1 LYNLFNILKKAYNNV
16 LLCEIKY
23 NPIILSKYNID
34 IKDVLEYEGDPTLLY
49 MLYEYYLPKLI
60 YFNSINYAIT
70 KVIKYIPQNKR
81 ILHSHECYENYALA
95 QALPNFVV
103 SDKIAQR
110 YQNTE
115 VKVQPP
121 FLTNIDHIIQKSAEQ
136 IEEITN
142 KKGIFD
148 KSKITIGMCGQ
159 ISERKNYKLFIK
171 VSILYPKYNFIWI
184 GDDSNIF
191 DNYENIYH
199 ISNTENPYKYYKQLI
214 DYFML
219 FSIIDPCPYVILEN
233 ILLNNNI
240 IVFKPN
246 ILYNHND
253 ISLQSFYHIYPY
265 EISLYNCRMA
275 INRYVKNKKIN
286 NINFGQIYIR
296 NTFSYPNEVMKK
308 ISQFIN

>member
-1 LYNLFNILKKAYNNV
+1 
-16 LLCEIKY
+16 
-23 NPIILSKYNID
+23 
-34 IKDVLEYEGDPTLLY
+34 
-49 MLYEYYLPKLI
+49 
-60 YFNSINYAIT
+60 
-70 KVIKYIPQNKR
+70 
-81 ILHSHECYENYALA
+81 
-95 QALPNFVV
+95 
-103 SDKIAQR
+103 
-110 YQNTE
+110 
-115 VKVQPP
+115 
-121 FLTNIDHIIQKSAEQ
+121 
-136 IEEITN
+136 
-142 KKGIFD
+142 
-148 KSKITIGMCGQ
+148 MCGQ

-171 VSILYPKYNFIWI
+171 VSTLYPNYNFIWI
-184 GDDSNIF
+184 GDNSNIF

-246 ILYNHND
+246 ILYNHNN

-286 NINFGQIYIR
+286 NINFGQIYIK